1 MIKVV
6 VQSDDFDSSIETHA
20 LSASSKG
27 IGGIV
32 SFTGFVRNINQD
44 DPVSSLFLEHYPG
57 MTEQQ
62 IKEII
67 TEAIKRWEVVAATVI
82 HRIGELYPGDQ
93 IVFVAV
99 ASPHRGDAFAA
110 SEYII
115 DFLKT
120 KATFWKREKVGTASR
135 WLDSRQSDFDAA
147 ARWDIK

>member
-1 MIKVV
+1 MIKVI
-6 VQSDDFDSSIETHA
+6 VQAEDFDSGSENRK
-20 LSASSKG
+20 LASSSKS

-32 SFTGFVRNINQD
+32 SFTGFVRNSNQND
-44 DPVSSLFLEHYPG
+44 SVSSLFLEHYPG

-62 IKEII
+62 IKGII
-67 TEAIKRWEVVAATVI
+67 EEAVDRWEVVGATVI
-82 HRIGELYPGDQ
+82 HRVGELFPGEQ

-120 KATFWKREKVGTASR
+120 KATFWKREKIEAGSR
-135 WLDSRQSDFDAA
+135 WLDCRQSDFDAA
-147 ARWDIK
+147 ARWDVN